1 MSVFMPN
8 KTKGQERQGR
18 LRKRADTASY
28 ATATSITITD
38 PSVSAPTEL
47 PEILIFVDKH
57 GVAHSTVTE
66 IVAVVPQ
73 SSANGTASKTGS
85 PSGTAAVRAPIHL
98 DADGNQVSAP
108 TQTAVAPQAA
118 DAGGSGLPGVTYS
131 PYNSDGT
138 CKSAGQVLSDFQ
150 QLSGM
155 YGLIRVYG
163 TDCDQVNSV
172 MAAAGSI
179 NVQMML
185 GIFNLDDLDTQVSQ
199 LVQGV
204 NNNGGWARVAA
215 VSVGNELVNN
225 GQATPAQVVGAV
237 TSARQSLRAAGYQ
250 GPVVTVDTFVAVQKN
265 PSLCDN
271 SDFCAMNIH
280 PFFDANTD
288 ASSAGDF
295 VTRQVANTR
304 QVLANPN
311 QRIVVT
317 ESGWPWQ
324 GSANGAAVPGKD
336 NQATAV
342 DSIRSTY
349 GSLNPSDLIL
359 FTAFNDLW
367 KTAAPG
373 TFYAE
378 QYWGMVSGLA

>member
-1 MSVFMPN
+1 M
-8 KTKGQERQGR
+8 
-18 LRKRADTASY
+18 
-28 ATATSITITD
+28 
-38 PSVSAPTEL
+38 
-47 PEILIFVDKH
+47 IFVDKH

-73 SSANGTASKTGS
+73 SSANGTASKTAS

-108 TQTAVAPQAA
+108 TQTAAVTPQAA
-118 DAGGSGLPGVTYS
+118 DAGGSALPGVTYS
-131 PYNSDGT
+131 PYNSDGS

-225 GQATPAQVVGAV
+225 GQATPAQVIGAV

-280 PFFDANTD
+280 PFFDPNTN
-288 ASSAGDF
+288 ASNAGDF
-295 VTRQVANTR
+295 VTQQVAITR
-304 QVLANPN
+304 QLLANPN

-336 NQATAV
+336 NQAAAV
-342 DSIRSTY
+342 DSIRTTY
-349 GSLNPSDLIL
+349 GSVNLADLIL